1 MNASGI
7 VNKTCLEY
15 GITVEDLPLGLLVKV
30 LGVFSFLLG
39 RLGNVFILGIVHYEK
54 FGQDSQKRY
63 EKNIFLKFVIY
74 QF

>member
-7 VNKTCLEY
+7 VNKTRLEY

-54 FGQDSQKRY
+54 FGQDSQKR
-63 EKNIFLKFVIY
+63 
-74 QF
+74 

>member
-7 VNKTCLEY
+7 VNSKTCLEY
-15 GITVEDLPLGLLVKV
+15 GTVEDLPLGLLVKV

-54 FGQDSQKRY
+54 FGQDSQKR
-63 EKNIFLKFVIY
+63 
-74 QF
+74 